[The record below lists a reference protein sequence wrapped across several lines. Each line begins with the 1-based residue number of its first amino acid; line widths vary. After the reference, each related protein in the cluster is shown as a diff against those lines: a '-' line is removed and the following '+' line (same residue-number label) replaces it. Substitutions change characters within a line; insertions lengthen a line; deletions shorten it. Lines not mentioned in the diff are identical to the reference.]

1 MKTEIA
7 KVLEKNS
14 HSLASEIALELG
26 QTVKIIAPHLR
37 EMREQGIIK
46 MDKKGVYSFTDSTK
60 KALVEAKKPDSE
72 LRKKIEASMVAEAA
86 PQDTEQ
92 AQAKAQ
98 DARAQA
104 VAELDRVLSADPIKT
119 HAPDAVLAIESAFK
133 DLEAKLKAEPQSINR
148 KALKLAVLERLAL
161 LLSDDIA
168 EVLDSIAADIKPLPE
183 QEAAQV
189 WAL

>member
-14 HSLASEIALELG
+14 YNLASEIAMELG

-46 MDKKGVYSFTDSTK
+46 MDKKGVYSFTDGTK

-72 LRKKIEASMVAEAA
+72 LRKKLEASMAAEAA
-86 PQDTEQ
+86 KQDTEE
-92 AQAKAQ
+92 
-98 DARAQA
+98 ARAQA
-104 VAELDRVLSADPIKT
+104 VAELNRMLRAEPIKT
-119 HAPDAVLAIESAFK
+119 RAPDAVLAIESAFK